1 MHLRKCEAVGRELG
15 ANGRLNPVELKDQ
28 KVTVV
33 EQAAEHQ
40 GNTAAPSA
48 SHFWAEFVKK
58 RKGKGKKSRYVDLE
72 LAPGEKISMWTLN
85 EFSEMECDESEE
97 EDEEEDEEE
106 ADEEEEGEDEGGEMG
121 VDSE

>member
-1 MHLRKCEAVGRELG
+1 V
-15 ANGRLNPVELKDQ
+15 
-28 KVTVV
+28 
-33 EQAAEHQ
+33 
-40 GNTAAPSA
+40 
-48 SHFWAEFVKK
+48 EFVKK